1 MKRFFI
7 WMMFVFATISPMG
20 IMAQTRSGGKPM
32 RDITHP
38 GTYNNSAAARQAAE
52 KAKTNG
58 KVNYGAIDKAA
69 KEAENK
75 AKKEAADKEREK
87 VRQQLQS
94 QQSSK

>member
-1 MKRFFI
+1 MKRFFV
-7 WMMFVFATISPMG
+7 WMMFVFATLSPMG

-38 GTYNNSAAARQAAE
+38 GTYNNSRASQQAAE

-69 KEAENK
+69 NAAGEN

-94 QQSSK
+94 LQSSK